1 MKTRFM
7 ISCAAAAV
15 LSGWAV
21 GAAAAD
27 MAAGPVS
34 TAPAGP
40 DAVIAAAG
48 APDAVTA
55 TTAAPGTSLE
65 EVVVTANRRSENIE
79 KVPATIQALTGKDL
93 SALNI
98 STFDDALKILPNVTF
113 NNNGPGQG
121 NIFMRGMSVGSA
133 GDQTA
138 ATAGN
143 FPNVAVYL
151 DDQSMQFP
159 ARNVDVYFV
168 DMERV
173 EVLEGPQG
181 TLFGGGAEAGAIR
194 YITNKPKL
202 NIFEGNAEAS
212 YGLTEGGGPND
223 SVNVTVNVPI
233 LKDKVAIRAVVYD
246 DHQGG
251 YIDNVASNFTR
262 SNSDLGNYYF
272 GIKPGANGLCSN
284 GSPAGGN
291 GCTLPN
297 SPVANN
303 NNFAG
308 KDFNPTTF
316 SGARISLLADINDD
330 WNVLIS
336 ESVQNMEADGTAS
349 ELPVGSNFQTLA
361 PLQTTVFSP
370 SYDKDNYQNTAWTV
384 NGKVGDI
391 KLIYTGAYLSR
402 SISQQEDYSNYSR
415 TGGGMYYQCTGGT
428 GGLLG
433 KGTPATCY
441 SPVAYWTDQTKNTH
455 LSQEFRASTP
465 DTWRLRGIGGLYYED
480 FVIQDNMNWDYKTI
494 PDCNTQNLAAANAGG
509 APCLADVGPAPYSTT
524 YVPGTRGNNVAFGED
539 ANRGYKQFAAFGSFD
554 FDIIPHVLTVTAGT
568 RYYDYFEFEKGSE
581 YYTDSACLDKPDG
594 TCVGQYANFN
604 AEHLNKSYV
613 GFKSKASIT
622 WNFSSDGLVYYL
634 FSQGFR
640 PGAFN
645 RSQGDVAL
653 GPVTPGGPNVA
664 QYDKPQ
670 GYSPDSLNNHEIGL
684 KTQLF
689 DHRLQVNLSAYYMQ
703 WDNVQFLFF
712 NPTEL
717 GNTTFGVNGPNYT
730 IKGVEYQVVG
740 KVTDAFTI
748 QSSGSYNDNTQATS
762 PCLDDNIATIG
773 GTANPQYGKC
783 ITQVVAKGTGLTSF
797 TNPFGTVGSTP
808 AFSPSFKGNIRG
820 VYVWP
825 VFEDYKATAIVGGNY
840 TGSMYN
846 EPGTYESGAG
856 VTIPNTTLLRYL
868 QPAYATMDASISL
881 AKDKWTATLYGT
893 NLFDNHASTF
903 TSSAQFIKSIVPL
916 RPTVVGLKIASKF

>member
-1 MKTRFM
+1 M

-21 GAAAAD
+21 GASAAD
-27 MAAGPVS
+27 VSAAPVS
-34 TAPAGP
+34 TAPAG
-40 DAVIAAAG
+40 AGALIAAAA
-48 APDAVTA
+48 APDAATSVTS
-55 TTAAPGTSLE
+55 APSASVE
-65 EVVVTANRRSENIE
+65 EVVVTANRRTENIE

-181 TLFGGGAEAGAIR
+181 TLFGGGAEAGALR

-202 NIFEGNAEAS
+202 NIYEGNAEAS
-212 YGLTEGGGPND
+212 YGLTEGGGSND
-223 SVNVTVNVPI
+223 SVNVTVNIPI
-233 LKDKVAIRAVVYD
+233 LKDKIAVRAVVYD

-262 SNSDLGNYYF
+262 SNSDLGNYYL
-272 GIKPGANGLCSN
+272 GIKPTNGVCPNGLPP
-284 GSPAGGN
+284 GSN
-291 GCTLPN
+291 GCTIPN
-297 SPVANN
+297 APVGNN
-303 NNFAG
+303 NNVAG

-316 SGARISLLADINDD
+316 SGARFSLLADINDD
-330 WNVLIS
+330 WNILIA
-336 ESVQNMEADGTAS
+336 ESVQDMQADGTAS
-349 ELPVGSNFQTLA
+349 ELPIGSNFQTLA

-370 SYDKDNYQNTAWTV
+370 SFDKDHYENTAWTV
-384 NGKVGDI
+384 NGKLGDI
-391 KLIYTGAYLSR
+391 KLIYTGAYLIR

-415 TGGGMYYQCTGGT
+415 TGGGMYYQCTGGST
-428 GGLLG
+428 GWGSG
-433 KGTPATCY
+433 PATCY
-441 SPVAYWTDQTKNTH
+441 SPIAYWTDQTKNTH
-455 LSQEFRASTP
+455 LSQEIRASTP
-465 DTWRLRGIGGLYYED
+465 DTWRLRGIGGLYFED

-494 PDCNTQNLAAANAGG
+494 PSCNPQNLAAANAGG
-509 APCLADVGPAPYSTT
+509 APCVADVGPAPFSTT
-524 YVPGTRGNNVAFGED
+524 YVPGTRGDNVAFGED

-581 YYTDSACLDKPDG
+581 YYTDTACLDVANG
-594 TCVGQYANFN
+594 QCVGQYANFN
-604 AEHLNKSYV
+604 AHHDNKSYV

-622 WNFSSDGLVYYL
+622 WNFSQNGLVYYL

-645 RSQGDVAL
+645 RSQGDVAQ
-653 GPVTPGGPNVA
+653 GPGGA
-664 QYDKPQ
+664 QYDKPN
-670 GYSPDSLNNHEIGL
+670 GYSPDSLNNNEIGL
-684 KTQLF
+684 KTQFF

-740 KVTDAFTI
+740 KVTDAFTV
-748 QSSGSYNDNTQATS
+748 QTSGSYNDNTQATS
-762 PCLDDNIATIG
+762 PCLIDNISTSPAF
-773 GTANPQYGKC
+773 GKC
-783 ITQVVAKGTGLTSF
+783 ITQVEEKGVGLVPF
-797 TNPFGTVGSTP
+797 VNPFGTIGSTP

-825 VFEDYKATAIVGGNY
+825 VFEDYKATAIVGGEY

-846 EPGTYESGAG
+846 EPGTYSSGAG
-856 VTIPNTTLLRYL
+856 VLIPTTTLLRYL
-868 QPAYATMDASISL
+868 QPAYATMDASISVS
-881 AKDKWTATLYGT
+881 KDRWTATLYGT
-893 NLFDNHASTF
+893 NLFDNHASTY
-903 TSSAQFIKSIVPL
+903 TSSAQFIKSEVPL
-916 RPTVVGLKIASKF
+916 RPTVVGLKIAAKF

>member
-7 ISCAAAAV
+7 ISCAAVAV
-15 LSGWAV
+15 LSGWAM

-27 MAAGPVS
+27 TAAAPIG

-40 DAVIAAAG
+40 DAVSAAAA
-48 APDAVTA
+48 APDAVAA
-55 TTAAPGTSLE
+55 TTGSSTSSVE
-65 EVVVTANRRSENIE
+65 EIVVTANRRSENIE

-202 NIFEGNAEAS
+202 NVFEGNAEAS
-212 YGLTEGGGPND
+212 YGLTEGGGAND
-223 SVNVTVNVPI
+223 SVNVTVNIPI

-262 SNSDLGNYYF
+262 SNSDLGNYYL
-272 GIKPGANGLCSN
+272 GIKPTNGVCPNGGAP
-284 GSPAGGN
+284 GSN

-297 SPVANN
+297 APVGNN
-303 NNFAG
+303 NAIAG

-316 SGARISLLADINDD
+316 SGARFSLLADLNDD
-330 WNVLIS
+330 WNVLIT
-336 ESVQNMEADGTAS
+336 ESVQDMEADGVAS

-415 TGGGMYYQCTGGT
+415 TGGGMYYQCTGPST
-428 GGLLG
+428 PWGGS
-433 KGTPATCY
+433 TTTCY
-441 SPVAYWTDQTKNTH
+441 SPIAYWTDQTKNTH

-494 PDCNTQNLAAANAGG
+494 PDCDATNLAAANAGG
-509 APCLADVGPAPYSTT
+509 APCVADVGPAPYSTT

-539 ANRGYKQFAAFGSFD
+539 ANRGYKQFAAFGSVD
-554 FDIIPHVLTVTAGT
+554 FDIVPHVLTVTAGT

-581 YYTDSACLDKPDG
+581 YYTDPACKDVADG
-594 TCVGQYANFN
+594 QCVGQYANFN

-622 WNFSSDGLVYYL
+622 WNFSQNGLVYYL

-645 RSQGDVAL
+645 RSQGNVANA
-653 GPVTPGGPNVA
+653 TSAGGP

-670 GYSPDSLNNHEIGL
+670 GYSPDSLNNNEIGL
-684 KTQLF
+684 KTQFF
-689 DHRLQVNLSAYYMQ
+689 DHRVQVNLSAYYMQ

-762 PCLDDNIATIG
+762 PCLVDNE
-773 GTANPQYGKC
+773 TASPGFGKC
-783 ITQVVAKGTGLTSF
+783 ITSIYQKGVGVVPF
-797 TNPFGTVGSTP
+797 VNPFGTVGSTP

-856 VTIPNTTLLRYL
+856 VTIPTTTLLRYL
-868 QPAYATMDASISL
+868 QPAYATMDASISI
-881 AKDKWTATLYGT
+881 AKDQWTATLYGT

-903 TSSAQFIKSIVPL
+903 TSSAQFIKSETPL
-916 RPTVVGLKIASKF
+916 RPTVVGLKFASKF

>member
-1 MKTRFM
+1 MKTKFM

-21 GAAAAD
+21 GAMAADTAAAPITTAVSGGS
-27 MAAGPVS
+27 AA
-34 TAPAGP
+34 TAAMGAAPIGL
-40 DAVIAAAG
+40 AAA
-48 APDAVTA
+48 APDAVS
-55 TTAAPGTSLE
+55 TSSSVE
-65 EVVVTANRRSENIE
+65 EVVVTANRRSENIQ

-93 SALNI
+93 AALNI
-98 STFDDALKILPNVTF
+98 TSFDDALKILPNVTF

-181 TLFGGGAEAGAIR
+181 TLFGGGAEAGALR

-202 NIFEGNAEAS
+202 NLYEGNAEAS
-212 YGLTEGGGPND
+212 YGLTEGGGANY
-223 SVNVTVNVPI
+223 SVNMTVNIPVV
-233 LKDKVAIRAVVYD
+233 KDKVAIRAVVYD
-246 DHQGG
+246 EHQGG

-262 SNSDLGNYYF
+262 SNSDLGNYYL
-272 GIKPGANGLCSN
+272 GVTPTATGGCPNGQ
-284 GSPAGGN
+284 PAAIVASTGKYN
-291 GCTLPN
+291 GCTLAN

-303 NNFAG
+303 NSVAG

-316 SGARISLLADINDD
+316 TGGRFSLLADLNED
-330 WNVLIS
+330 WNVLIT
-336 ESVQNMEADGTAS
+336 ESVQDLEADGTAS
-349 ELPVGSNFQTLA
+349 ELPIGSNFQTLA

-370 SYDKDNYQNTAWTV
+370 AFDKDHYENTAWTL
-384 NGKVGDI
+384 NGKVADI

-402 SISQQEDYSNYSR
+402 SINQQEDYSNYSR
-415 TGGGMYYQCTGGT
+415 TGGGMYYQCTGPST
-428 GGLLG
+428 PWGGA
-433 KGTPATCY
+433 TTTCY
-441 SPVAYWTDQTKNTH
+441 SPIAYWTDQTKNTH
-455 LSQEFRASTP
+455 LSQEIRASTP

-480 FVIQDNMNWDYKTI
+480 FEIQDNMNWDYKTI
-494 PDCNTQNLAAANAGG
+494 PDCNTQNLAAATAGG
-509 APCLADVGPAPYSTT
+509 APCVADVGPAPYSTT

-554 FDIIPHVLTVTAGT
+554 FDIIPHVLTVTGGT

-581 YYTDSACLDKPDG
+581 YYTDPACKNVPDG
-594 TCVGQYANFN
+594 QCVGQYANFN

-645 RSQGDVAL
+645 RSQGLVANASAS
-653 GPVTPGGPNVA
+653 GGP

-684 KTQLF
+684 KTQFF

-740 KVTDAFTI
+740 KVFDGFTI
-748 QSSGSYNDNTQATS
+748 ASSGSYNDNTQASS
-762 PCLDDNIATIG
+762 PCLVDNVAAS
-773 GTANPQYGKC
+773 ANFGKC
-783 ITQVVAKGTGLTSF
+783 ITTIYAKGSGVVPF
-797 TNPFGTVGSTP
+797 VNPFGTIGSTP

-820 VYVWP
+820 TYVWT
-825 VFEDYKATAIVGGNY
+825 VFDDYKATAMVGGNY

-846 EPGTYESGAG
+846 EPGTYASGAG
-856 VTIPNTTLLRYL
+856 VTIPTTTLLRYL
-868 QPAYATMDASISL
+868 QPAYATMDASFSIS
-881 AKDKWTATLYGT
+881 KDKWTATLYGT
-893 NLFDNHASTF
+893 NLFDSHASTF
-903 TSSAQFIKSIVPL
+903 TSSAQFIKSETPL
-916 RPTVVGLKIASKF
+916 RPTVVGLKVAAKF

>member
-1 MKTRFM
+1 MKTKYM
-7 ISCAAAAV
+7 LSCAAAAV

-27 MAAGPVS
+27 MAAPIS
-34 TAPAGP
+34 TAPGGA
-40 DAVIAAAG
+40 DAVA
-48 APDAVTA
+48 TA
-55 TTAAPGTSLE
+55 TESSSTRVE
-65 EVVVTANRRSENIE
+65 EVVVTANRRTENIE

-98 STFDDALKILPNVTF
+98 STFDDALKLLPNVTF

-181 TLFGGGAEAGAIR
+181 TLFGGGAEAGALR

-212 YGLTEGGGPND
+212 YGFTEGGASNY
-223 SVNVTVNVPI
+223 STNFTVNIPI

-251 YIDNVASNFTR
+251 YIDNVSSNFTR
-262 SNSDLGNYYF
+262 SNTDLGNYYF
-272 GIKPGANGLCSN
+272 GIKPTNGVCPN
-284 GSPAGGN
+284 GGPPGSN
-291 GCTLPN
+291 GCTIPN
-297 SPVANN
+297 APVGNN
-303 NNFAG
+303 NNIAG
-308 KDFNPTTF
+308 KNFNPTTF
-316 SGARISLLADINDD
+316 SGARFSLLADINDD

-349 ELPVGSNFQTLA
+349 ELPIGSNFQTLA

-384 NGKVGDI
+384 NGKLGDI

-402 SISQQEDYSNYSR
+402 SINQQEDYSNYSR
-415 TGGGMYYQCTGGT
+415 TGGGMYYQCTGGST
-428 GGLLG
+428 GWGSG
-433 KGTPATCY
+433 PATCY
-441 SPVAYWTDQTKNTH
+441 SPIAYWTDQTKNTH

-494 PDCNTQNLAAANAGG
+494 PDCNPQNLAAANAGG
-509 APCLADVGPAPYSTT
+509 APCVADVGPAPYSTT
-524 YVPGTRGNNVAFGED
+524 YVTGTRGNNVAFGED

-581 YYTDSACLDKPDG
+581 YYTDGACLNKADG

-622 WNFSSDGLVYYL
+622 WNFSQDGLVYYL

-645 RSQGDVAL
+645 RAQGNVANA
-653 GPVTPGGPNVA
+653 TSAGGP

-684 KTQLF
+684 KTQLLN
-689 DHRLQVNLSAYYMQ
+689 HRLQVNLSAYYMQ

-762 PCLDDNIATIG
+762 PCLVSNIA
-773 GTANPQYGKC
+773 ASPSFGKC
-783 ITQVVAKGTGLTSF
+783 ITSIYEKGVGVVPF
-797 TNPFGTVGSTP
+797 VNPFGTVGSTP
-808 AFSPSFKGNIRG
+808 AFSPAFKGNIRG
-820 VYVWP
+820 VYTWP
-825 VFEDYKATAIVGGNY
+825 VFEDYKATAIVGGQY

-846 EPGTYESGAG
+846 EPGTYASGTG
-856 VTIPNTTLLRYL
+856 VTIPTTTLLRYL
-868 QPAYATMDASISL
+868 QPAYATMDASISV
-881 AKDKWTATLYGT
+881 AKDKWTATLYAT

-903 TSSAQFIKSIVPL
+903 TSSAQFIKSETPL
-916 RPTVVGLKIASKF
+916 RPTVVGLKIAAKF